1 MLNDKHFLFWL
12 AFFHCILPHV
22 DVLYD
27 QFHSC
32 SANSLAVRSVLR
44 DFYNAVC
51 TIGTEIY
58 LTSEISGEP
67 PVLKKLEQN
76 EDLTILVKE
85 VCDTYDVK
93 LSRRLKL
100 INYSWADSR
109 VNSLKSNVSG
119 TVSVPIIRAMIRC
132 VTQFDFKQRNGSSLP
147 VTFLH
152 QNCWCPLYN
161 REFPSKELDELC

>member
-12 AFFHCILPHV
+12 SLFHCIMPHV

-32 SANSLAVRSVLR
+32 SANSLAVHSALR

-51 TIGTEIY
+51 TIRTEIY
-58 LTSEISGEP
+58 LTSEVSGEP

-85 VCDTYDVK
+85 VCDTIQFQAKEWFKFTSHLSASK
-93 LSRRLKL
+93 LL
-100 INYSWADSR
+100 
-109 VNSLKSNVSG
+109 VSA
-119 TVSVPIIRAMIRC
+119 I
-132 VTQFDFKQRNGSSLP
+132 QQRISFERTL
-147 VTFLH
+147 
-152 QNCWCPLYN
+152 
-161 REFPSKELDELC
+161 